1 MHRYLIVLLLVFP
14 CLSFAGEVR
23 NVNFAAFEKVSQDF
37 EFEPIV
43 EGKFSDFI
51 AGMQGSQILALA
63 HTADAKDGDVIT
75 MQTSVLRDNSGNLG
89 DYGLDCQLS
98 FKDESEGEDSS
109 YLLGGVCRVIQVGG
123 GKNIRSVLIIP
134 HTNIPDTSQGF
145 DGWFMLDEDEE
156 TGVAFYANVSVE
168 SH

>member
-1 MHRYLIVLLLVFP
+1 MKSMISVLVLL
-14 CLSFAGEVR
+14 CLPMYAQAGGLR
-23 NVNFAAFEKVSQDF
+23 NVNFATFQKVDKTF

-51 AGMQGSQILALA
+51 SAMGGAQILALA

-75 MQTSVLRDNSGNLG
+75 IQTSVLRDNSGQLG
-89 DYGLDCQLS
+89 DYGVDCQLS

-109 YLLGGVCRVIQVGG
+109 YLLGGVCHIIEVGA
-123 GKNIRSVLIIP
+123 GKRLRQTLIIP

-145 DGWFMLDEDEE
+145 EGWFLLDEDEK
-156 TGVAFYANVSVE
+156 TGVAFYANVSTE
-168 SH
+168 E

>member
-1 MHRYLIVLLLVFP
+1 MMRRYLIVLLLVFP

-23 NVNFAAFEKVSQDF
+23 NVNFAAFQKADNSF

-51 AGMQGSQILALA
+51 EAMKGSQILALA
-63 HTADAKDGDVIT
+63 HSADAKDGDVIT
-75 MQTSVLRDNSGNLG
+75 MQTSVLRDHSGDLG

-109 YLLGGVCRVIQVGG
+109 YLLGGICRVTQVGR
-123 GKNIRSVLIIP
+123 GKNIRQVLIIP
-134 HTNIPDTSQGF
+134 HTNIPDTSHGF
-145 DGWFMLDEDEE
+145 EGWFMLDEDEG
-156 TGVAFYANVSVE
+156 TGVAFYANVSTE
-168 SH
+168 E